1 MLIIALIIIVI
12 VLAIIYWIPPEK
24 KTNSDK
30 PQSQNNQTQ
39 NTSSQNN
46 PEINIVDV
54 ITKYN
59 EMQQEQSEPEINE
72 SYVDYYYHK
81 NLLSKHEM
89 SFYRILKSKANELN
103 WTVNCKTRLED
114 IIGTKAKG
122 KKKMS
127 DRGKI
132 KSRHVDFTVLDDR
145 MNILFCIELDDSSH
159 STPDTIESD
168 DFKNELFGAV
178 GLKLYRV
185 QSGSDFNLK
194 IDKIIQSYLSNW

>member
-1 MLIIALIIIVI
+1 MIIALIIVVI
-12 VLAIIYWIPPEK
+12 VLAIVYWIPPEK
-24 KTNSDK
+24 KTNFDK

-39 NTSSQNN
+39 STSSQ
-46 PEINIVDV
+46 D
-54 ITKYN
+54 
-59 EMQQEQSEPEINE
+59 EPEINE
-72 SYVDYYYHK
+72 VFADYYYHK
-81 NLLSKHEM
+81 SLLTPHEKA
-89 SFYRILKSKANELN
+89 FYNILKSKANELN

-159 STPDTIESD
+159 STPDTTESD

-185 QSGSDFNLK
+185 QSGCDFNLK